1 MEDGI
6 DHESKFRFYSKRN
19 MVEFPQT
26 DCNFIVFLNSMYSRL
41 KGKIVIRI
49 LFVALVIYS
58 NLMVIDQILILKEK
72 IPLAVMQAS
81 AESIKEVLMSINQGL
96 LITLIAMILNL
107 MFFFSRVAKYLILKK
122 INKKMEF
129 FNQTFVI
136 ELIMFIFGILMFQ
149 WSWNLRNIMSCVIA
163 DTCV

>member
-1 MEDGI
+1 
-6 DHESKFRFYSKRN
+6 
-19 MVEFPQT
+19 
-26 DCNFIVFLNSMYSRL
+26 
-41 KGKIVIRI
+41 
-49 LFVALVIYS
+49 
-58 NLMVIDQILILKEK
+58 
-72 IPLAVMQAS
+72 
-81 AESIKEVLMSINQGL
+81 
-96 LITLIAMILNL
+96 MILNL

-163 DTCV
+163 DTCVQSLIEKLNEISDVIGTDLF